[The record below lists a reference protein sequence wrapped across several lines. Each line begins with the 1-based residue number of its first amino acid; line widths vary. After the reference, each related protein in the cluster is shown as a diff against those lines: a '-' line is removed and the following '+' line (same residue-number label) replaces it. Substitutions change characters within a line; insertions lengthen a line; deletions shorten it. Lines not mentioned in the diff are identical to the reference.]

1 MFIAKWIAVAI
12 LSAAEVY
19 LGVKLFAH
27 RASEMMVYILPPDE
41 SQIVDSP
48 FDLPWETV
56 RIVFFVLLGLLF
68 LLLIALVWDW
78 IHIRRGRADE
88 SETVEIPAP
97 LPTSFVPKTIELY
110 PPEKDITKTLEIE
123 DEAQDGR
130 VVFLQEIES
139 EIHCEIIT

>member
-1 MFIAKWIAVAI
+1 
-12 LSAAEVY
+12 
-19 LGVKLFAH
+19 
-27 RASEMMVYILPPDE
+27 MVYILPPDE